1 MIDRPPDNPPERAT
15 FDTTKVPAEAW
26 IRVLTGD
33 LPCAKCRYNLR
44 GLSILAV
51 CPECGTPVRGT
62 ILATVDPHARE
73 LSPIYWPIPTA
84 VSLILW
90 SLCCLGAALAVLL
103 LRSEELIRALGGPNF
118 ALAPE
123 WRSVPALLLALAG
136 VFAVA
141 FVRPHAKITVFH
153 SLAAALA
160 CLAHFPLAYLM
171 WQVHAV
177 IDAQG
182 GPPFT
187 SLDPRLGPIRSMFRL
202 GCAACMAVLIL
213 GIRPNG
219 RLLVSRSLLM
229 RTGRVDRQTLLV
241 ILAAVGLAAMGDVL
255 RLGAPGVQTD
265 QSDILAGLGA
275 AIIAVGSFL
284 ILLGIFGVVI
294 DILRLR
300 HSIVAPPLHL
310 DTIAPIEP
318 ARQAPPVVPPPIP
331 SPAPSPPAK
340 GAQP

>member
-1 MIDRPPDNPPERAT
+1 MDRPSDNPPERVP
-15 FDTTKVPAEAW
+15 FDTAKVPAEAW

-73 LSPIYWPIPTA
+73 LSPIFWPIPTA
-84 VSLILW
+84 ISLIFW
-90 SLCCLGAALAVLL
+90 SLACLGAALAILL
-103 LRSEELIRALGGPNF
+103 LRSEEIIRALGGPEF
-118 ALAPE
+118 SLAPE
-123 WRSVPALLLALAG
+123 WRSVPAMLLAAAG

-160 CLAHFPLAYLM
+160 CLAHFPLAYLT
-171 WQVHAV
+171 WQLHAV
-177 IDAQG
+177 IDTQAA
-182 GPPFT
+182 PPFT
-187 SLDPRLGPIRSMFRL
+187 SIDPRWGPVRSMLRL
-202 GCAACMAVLIL
+202 GCAACMTVIIL

-255 RLGAPGVQTD
+255 RLGTPGVQSD

-284 ILLGIFGVVI
+284 ILLALFGVVI
-294 DILRLR
+294 DSFRLR
-300 HSIVAPPLHL
+300 HSIIASPLHL
-310 DTIAPIEP
+310 ESIAPLESAEPPRPSFMHP
-318 ARQAPPVVPPPIP
+318 ARPFKETE
-331 SPAPSPPAK
+331 S
-340 GAQP
+340 